1 MKKSMTHTRTSVAE
15 ELTVEQP
22 PMAVAGDY
30 VAAVVSEEQQVRASA
45 YNLLASLLRRA
56 PDEALL
62 AHVAGFANL
71 QSEADEVALSLSVL
85 GLSAGS
91 ASVGAVDD
99 EFHQLFIG
107 IGRGELVPYGA
118 WYQTGFLMEKP
129 LSLLRDDLK
138 ALGFVRD
145 DSVKEPEDHVAALC
159 EVMAMLI
166 LDDATHALQVN
177 FFEKHLAS
185 WIARFFNDLAQ
196 ARSADFY
203 RAVGRF
209 GRAFCEFEAEYLSM
223 QV

>member
-1 MKKSMTHTRTSVAE
+1 
-15 ELTVEQP
+15 
-22 PMAVAGDY
+22 MAVASGY
-30 VAAVVSEEQQVRASA
+30 AAAAVSEEQQVRASA
-45 YNLLASLLRRA
+45 YNLLASLLRKA

-62 AHVAGFANL
+62 AQVAGFANL
-71 QSEADEVALSLSVL
+71 RSEADEVALSLSVL

-91 ASVGAVDD
+91 ASIDAVDD

-129 LSLLRDDLK
+129 LSMLRDDLK
-138 ALGFVRD
+138 ALGFTREE
-145 DSVKEPEDHVAALC
+145 SVKEPEDHVAALC

-166 LDDATHALQVN
+166 LDNATHALQVN
-177 FFEKHLAS
+177 FFEKHMGS
-185 WIARFFNDLAQ
+185 WLSRFFNDLAQ